1 MPKQPSCLAG
11 NIDRHGNWFE
21 FQVAWSLFS
30 KDLQRF
36 MASRHALCFFT
47 TMKKVVYRAK
57 GGFITATIAP
67 LPRKQERKFG
77 LFDATIIVALIVG
90 TIALMR
96 MLVAH

>member
-1 MPKQPSCLAG
+1 
-11 NIDRHGNWFE
+11 
-21 FQVAWSLFS
+21 
-30 KDLQRF
+30 
-36 MASRHALCFFT
+36 
-47 TMKKVVYRAK
+47 MKKVVYRAK

-90 TIALMR
+90 PIALMR